1 MFDLSGR
8 AALVTGGS
16 RGLGRAMSEAL
27 LGAGARVV
35 IVSRHEADL
44 RATIGALAEP
54 LRARAAYVV
63 GDLAKAVD
71 IPGSRRRRRRSAGP
85 IDVLVNNAGV
95 SVPQAVDEVTDDA
108 FDEVVALN
116 LRSAVAL
123 TRLVTPGMKERRWG
137 RIVHVGSVLGAMSRP
152 GRSVYSATKAALLGL
167 TRGQAADL
175 GPYGITV
182 NCLVPGPF
190 HTELTDRA
198 HRGRGDRRGASR
210 SAPRSVASVSSA
222 SWLVPSS
229 CSRPTPAPTSPAAP
243 SLSTEGGWLN
253 ERSSIIEPSRA
264 SELRDSAVVVT
275 GAGRGLGPGVRPRLC
290 R

>member
-1 MFDLSGR
+1 MSSMFDLSGR

-16 RGLGRAMSEAL
+16 RGLGLAMSEAL

-44 RATIGALAEP
+44 RRTIGALAEP

-71 IPGSRRRRRRSAGP
+71 IPRIAVEAEAAAGP

-123 TRLVTPGMKERRWG
+123 TRLLTPGMKERRWG
-137 RIVHVGSVLGAMSRP
+137 RVVHVGSVLGAMSRP

-190 HTELTDRA
+190 QTELTDRA
-198 HRGRGDRRGASR
+198 IEDEEIVRRFEERTALGRFGELGEVAGPIVLLASDAGSYITG
-210 SAPRSVASVSSA
+210 SA
-222 SWLVPSS
+222 LVVD
-229 CSRPTPAPTSPAAP
+229 
-243 SLSTEGGWLN
+243 GGWL
-253 ERSSIIEPSRA
+253 A
-264 SELRDSAVVVT
+264 Q
-275 GAGRGLGPGVRPRLC
+275 
-290 R
+290 